1 MPSNIKL
8 MMMWGNVREYAT
20 QASNFQKSS
29 ATQSTYLSIQLAAYQ
44 ANSASMM
51 KPISLSVASGGSSGT
66 AHYESALSEH
76 HFCGLDLAIC
86 CDTTIH
92 IDLWKH
98 NRLPPGYWGETTL
111 IPKISKT
118 NGFETDAVICSM
130 IFCCGYQALTL
141 EYLFTSCMC
150 LYEPNQQEKY
160 KVNLSRQMKR
170 KTWRKKTKTATNPTR
185 WAPTSF

>member
-29 ATQSTYLSIQLAAYQ
+29 ATQSTYLLMQLAAYQ

-76 HFCGLDLAIC
+76 HFCGLDLPIC

-92 IDLWKH
+92 IDLWK
-98 NRLPPGYWGETTL
+98 NYRLPPRVLRWNHL
-111 IPKISKT
+111 DSKISKT

-130 IFCCGYQALTL
+130 IFCWIPSPHFGIFVHFIYVL
-141 EYLFTSCMC
+141 
-150 LYEPNQQEKY
+150 
-160 KVNLSRQMKR
+160 V
-170 KTWRKKTKTATNPTR
+170 WTKPTR
-185 WAPTSF
+185 EIQSKSIQTNEEKDMEKKDKNCY